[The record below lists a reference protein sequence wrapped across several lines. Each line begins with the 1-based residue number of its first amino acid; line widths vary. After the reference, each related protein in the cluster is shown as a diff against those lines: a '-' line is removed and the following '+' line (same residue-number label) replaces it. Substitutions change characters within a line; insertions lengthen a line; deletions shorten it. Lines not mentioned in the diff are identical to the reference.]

1 MEKKRIKVT
10 IGMRFESPSA
20 MKEAIQ
26 RKMGIGVLYEDAAR
40 YNLQRH
46 EFKEIKLRGLKLE
59 EQSYVVYLKEKVLS
73 KAADDFL
80 KLLRSSAGKRQA
92 SRKASP

>member
-1 MEKKRIKVT
+1 
-10 IGMRFESPSA
+10 MRFESPSA

-26 RKMGIGVLYEDAAR
+26 RKMGIGLLYEEVAR
-40 YNLQRH
+40 YNLERH
-46 EFKEIKLRGLKLE
+46 QFKEIKIRGLKVE
-59 EQSYVVYLKEKVLS
+59 GQSSIVYLKEKVLS